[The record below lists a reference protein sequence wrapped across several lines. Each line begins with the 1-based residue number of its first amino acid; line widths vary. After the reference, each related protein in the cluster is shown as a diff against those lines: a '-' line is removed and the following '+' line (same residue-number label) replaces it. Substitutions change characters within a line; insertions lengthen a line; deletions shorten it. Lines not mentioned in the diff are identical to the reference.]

1 MNTSKIKSSVFGLA
15 FFGSMVFGGI
25 NSHAQE
31 SVEPGEG
38 GEKWICCQVQ
48 TIETCTDILGGVHF
62 GTVKNLSVNSL
73 APENRELFSFFH
85 EILYLPF
92 PSLYSDDFLFFSI
105 F

>member
-38 GEKWICCQVQ
+38 SLPMGWHQMTCPATGGTYEVCWYFGDGNSCSTWNDQ
-48 TIETCTDILGGVHF
+48 TRNC
-62 GTVKNLSVNSL
+62 
-73 APENRELFSFFH
+73 
-85 EILYLPF
+85 
-92 PSLYSDDFLFFSI
+92 
-105 F
+105 